1 MKTKLALAI
10 LLASTALASA
20 ADLPVKAAP
29 YTLSLDTT
37 GLYFGIWSTGGMG
50 SVQGSAVTVTG
61 VNPNTITS
69 TEAAIGGLVGYYW
82 SMPSTQF
89 FAIEGMLGWQNVNG
103 SAQGF
108 AFDGPVTG
116 KIRFM
121 TGAPVSTIMQ
131 LFPTLFPFPVP
142 GFPPNVG
149 NITNIKPYIYG
160 SPDFDDVSLNVGA
173 SSARTWSVSP
183 EIGVGMLGQL
193 SPTTAIDVFAGAKFP
208 QKGACV
214 GFEASVACA
223 GMGTTAVAGVAI
235 KW

>member
-1 MKTKLALAI
+1 
-10 LLASTALASA
+10 
-20 ADLPVKAAP
+20 
-29 YTLSLDTT
+29 
-37 GLYFGIWSTGGMG
+37 MG
-50 SVQGSAVTVTG
+50 SVQGSAVTTTG

-82 SMPSTQF
+82 AMPSTQF
-89 FAIEGMLGWQNVNG
+89 FAIEGMLGWQNING
-103 SAQGF
+103 NAQGF

-121 TGAPVSTIMQ
+121 TGAPVSTIMN

-142 GFPPNVG
+142 GFPPNIGTV
-149 NITNIKPYIYG
+149 TNIKPYIYG
-160 SPDFDDVSLNVGA
+160 APDFDDVSLNVGA
-173 SSARTWSVSP
+173 SQARTWSVSP

-214 GFEASVACA
+214 GFQAATACA
-223 GMGTTAVAGVAI
+223 GMGTTAVVGLAL